1 MPALSGGY
9 LPDPVLWELVGVRE
23 CNIEYRLVPNRNAS
37 TVTPCFPVTGQNSG
51 QTSNFQV
58 SSLLTY

>member
-51 QTSNFQV
+51 QT
-58 SSLLTY
+58 